1 MDKPSDVEASQPAL
15 DDFYDVY
22 PQIEEQFNTLL
33 DVSLNPRG
41 PEVLYELVDEAQLPS
56 TSTVLDLGCGE
67 GKQSLE
73 LAQRY
78 GFEVVGVD
86 PVDRHINLSSE
97 RLSKAAETDPGLRSR
112 VRFTLGTAE
121 KLPLDLETIDLIWCR
136 DVFSHVAKLEAAFAE
151 CRRVLRQDGHML
163 LYQMFATEM
172 LEAKDADRVFRPLKV
187 VSADASATEEA
198 INAAG
203 LHIDRCIV
211 LGTEWGEYAEEK
223 ASSGTRALIH
233 AARLLRDPA
242 RYVGQF
248 GKTNYDI
255 KVADCLWHIDR
266 MIGKLSGRI
275 YVLSMAR

>member
-1 MDKPSDVEASQPAL
+1 MDRPSDLEASEPAL
-15 DDFYDVY
+15 DDFYDAY
-22 PQIEEQFNTLL
+22 PQIEEQFNTALE
-33 DVSLNPRG
+33 VSLNPRG
-41 PEVLYELVDEAQLPS
+41 PEVLYELVDEARLPS

-78 GFEVVGVD
+78 GFEVFGVD
-86 PVDRHINLSSE
+86 PVDRHINLRNE
-97 RLSKAAETDPGLRSR
+97 KLSKAAEDDPGLRSR

-136 DVFSHVAKLEAAFAE
+136 DVFSHVVKLEAAFAE
-151 CRRVLRQDGHML
+151 CRRVLRQGGHML

-172 LEAKDADRVFRPLKV
+172 LEAKDADRVFRPLMV

-198 INAAG
+198 INSAG

-211 LGTEWGEYAEEK
+211 LGSEWGEYAEEK
-223 ASSGTRALIH
+223 ASKGTRSLIH

-242 RYVGQF
+242 RYIAQF

-255 KVADCLWHIDR
+255 KVADCLWHINR

-275 YVLSMAR
+275 YVLSTAS